1 MNRIL
6 SFFFGHPERSE
17 GPLFAVAV
25 AVAVVPL
32 PFVVIPSAARD
43 LLFSFFA
50 LAVTPTSGK

>member
-6 SFFFGHPERSE
+6 FFFFGHPERSE
-17 GPLFAVAV
+17 GSLFAVAV
-25 AVAVVPL
+25 VMPL

-43 LLFSFFA
+43 LLFSSLA